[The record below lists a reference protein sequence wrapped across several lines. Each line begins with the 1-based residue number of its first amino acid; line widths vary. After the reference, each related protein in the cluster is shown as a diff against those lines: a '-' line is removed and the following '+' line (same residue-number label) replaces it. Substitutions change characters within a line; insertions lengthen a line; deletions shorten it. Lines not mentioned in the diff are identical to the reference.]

1 MFLSLS
7 MNLETLQPAVH
18 AALRAWQTIGGTSK
32 NLLDSL
38 LSVQQSRKEVAHH
51 GTPAMLRRATNEVLL
66 SAIEEMAGKDA
77 EGARILRAR
86 FVDQNTIQKTAYRF
100 NLSPDQVN
108 RLQRKAIGRL
118 AELLLGR
125 EMAARER
132 RIQEMQARLQP
143 ATYTRLFG
151 FEEARANVVEQL
163 LATDSPWVVAIV
175 GLGGIG
181 KTALADSVTRQVIRR
196 FHFDEVIW
204 LRVEGHGMGAP
215 NLTLESLWVS
225 LAKRLW
231 PQKGAHNTT
240 QHNTTQHTQCGAT
253 KDNTAH
259 PITSHYSAVQ
269 DSPHQRMMRV
279 RHALK
284 SKAHLVV
291 IDNLEADTAFLLQHL
306 RDLATPSKFLLT
318 TRTRPPGQA
327 GVFTLS
333 VNELTKHDSA
343 ALLRYHAATIGLH
356 DLAQAS
362 EADSE
367 AIYDITGG
375 NPLALKL
382 VVSLAAVLP
391 LPQILADLKRS
402 RAGQIEEMYRH
413 IYWKAWQT
421 LTPQARDLL
430 QAMPLVAESGAPPE
444 QMQAISDLSE
454 AQLWPSIM
462 ELTSRSLLEVRGT
475 TWERRYGIHR
485 LTETFLYTE
494 IIDWKE
500 EA

>member
-1 MFLSLS
+1 MSLSLS
-7 MNLETLQPAVH
+7 MNLETLQPPVH
-18 AALRAWQTIGGTSK
+18 AALRAWHTIGGTSE

-38 LSVQQSRKEVAHH
+38 LLVQESRQDVAE
-51 GTPAMLRRATNEVLL
+51 GGSAAMLRLATNEVLL
-66 SAIEEMAGKDA
+66 SAIQEMAGKDA

-86 FVDQNTIQKTAYRF
+86 FVDRDTIQKTAYRF

-108 RLQRKAIGRL
+108 RLQRRAIERL
-118 AELLLGR
+118 TELLLGR

-151 FEEARANVVEQL
+151 FEEARANVLEQV
-163 LATDSPWVVAIV
+163 LAANSPWVVAIV

-204 LRVEGHGMGAP
+204 LRVTGHGMGAP
-215 NLTLESLWVS
+215 NLTLESLWAS
-225 LAKRLW
+225 LAKSLW
-231 PQKGAHNTT
+231 PQEIG
-240 QHNTTQHTQCGAT
+240 GG
-253 KDNTAH
+253 
-259 PITSHYSAVQ
+259 
-269 DSPHQRMMRV
+269 SPAQRMGRV
-279 RHALK
+279 RQALK

-291 IDNLEADTAFLLQHL
+291 IDNLEAQADTAYLLQHL
-306 RDLATPSKFLLT
+306 GDLAAPSKFLLT

-333 VNELTKHDSA
+333 VNELSKPDSA

-362 EADSE
+362 VADSE
-367 AIYDITGG
+367 AIYHITGG

-430 QAMPLVAESGAPPE
+430 QAMPLAASSGAPSE
-444 QMQAISDLSE
+444 QMQAISGLSQ
-454 AQLWPSIM
+454 AQLWPAIM
-462 ELTSRSLLEVRGT
+462 ELSSRSLLEVRGT

-485 LTETFLYTE
+485 LTESFLYTE
-494 IIDWKE
+494 IIDWTE